1 MRYRVLFAFALAACA
16 CPASQA
22 EDSSFGTACGTK
34 LVVGCQPFHFTGAN
48 CHYLMTHA
56 ADEGSRSHADEV
68 LAAAHSMGITCIRT
82 WAFGEKGTWN
92 VLQPSPGDYDYHVFE
107 GLDYVLDRC
116 GQLGIRV
123 ILTLVNSCDDYG
135 GMQQYVDWDGGG
147 AHDDFYTRPNCKEWY
162 RNHVLKVLTRVNSV
176 NGRTYKDDPTILA
189 WELANEARAR
199 TAGLAVLNA
208 WMQEMS
214 GYIKSIDSNHLVSSG
229 IEGFYADAQKNPTPD
244 MALNGTDFISTH
256 QIPSIDIA
264 SGHSYPDRWDIDY
277 ATAMAFAQQMITDA
291 HTVLGKPFILGEFGR
306 LRIRGDRDEYFQGY
320 YGLVTQDRAAGSCAW
335 MLADNS
341 WGPYDD
347 GFSVYYPGDAATVA
361 IIAQNASDMQALAAA
376 EGPSAA
382 EIRDS
387 GPGTLFCS
395 SAPLVASAV
404 FPGEFYVQQE
414 DRAAAIRV
422 VSDSAP
428 RAGDRVRVGGL
439 VCDDSL
445 GRCLQARCWSI
456 VSGGEP
462 PRPLFVR
469 NSSLCGTPPAG
480 IGGPS
485 SPGAYNGGLLVR
497 VAGRV
502 VSGDGFFA
510 LDDGTGAPVRVTGG
524 AAPAGSIALVT
535 GIAGYDASG
544 ARSVRPRSEAD
555 IVLL

>member
-229 IEGFYADAQKNPTPD
+229 IEGFYADAQKNPTPVVVRVKREAVLPNYASLD
-244 MALNGTDFISTH
+244 VRECFVMAAGYGQLSSERALMRAETLSCVRQDGNVIETSLDAYIVGTDGKVG
-256 QIPSIDIA
+256 IPGRLVSKQ
-264 SGHSYPDRWDIDY
+264 G
-277 ATAMAFAQQMITDA
+277 QMIAQTLVAGTLGGMDA
-291 HTVLGKPFILGEFGR
+291 LLSVAQMPPGVPVGAVGI
-306 LRIRGDRDEYFQGY
+306 
-320 YGLVTQDRAAGSCAW
+320 AAAR
-335 MLADNS
+335 N
-341 WGPYDD
+341 
-347 GFSVYYPGDAATVA
+347 AALFA
-361 IIAQNASDMQALAAA
+361 ARIIALFDEAVHEKVWEDSAAA
-376 EGPSAA
+376 KLKVVESRE
-382 EIRDS
+382 EIRDLPS
-387 GPGTLFCS
+387 PPS
-395 SAPLVASAV
+395 SAFREV
-404 FPGEFYVQQE
+404 
-414 DRAAAIRV
+414 
-422 VSDSAP
+422 
-428 RAGDRVRVGGL
+428 
-439 VCDDSL
+439 
-445 GRCLQARCWSI
+445 
-456 VSGGEP
+456 
-462 PRPLFVR
+462 
-469 NSSLCGTPPAG
+469 
-480 IGGPS
+480 
-485 SPGAYNGGLLVR
+485 
-497 VAGRV
+497 
-502 VSGDGFFA
+502 
-510 LDDGTGAPVRVTGG
+510 
-524 AAPAGSIALVT
+524 
-535 GIAGYDASG
+535 
-544 ARSVRPRSEAD
+544 
-555 IVLL
+555 